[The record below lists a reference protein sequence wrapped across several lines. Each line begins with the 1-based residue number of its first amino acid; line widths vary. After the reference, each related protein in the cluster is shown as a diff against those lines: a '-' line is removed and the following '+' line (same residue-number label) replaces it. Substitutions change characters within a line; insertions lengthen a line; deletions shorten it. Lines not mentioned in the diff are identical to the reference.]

1 MEVILKVEHLDAFYN
16 DVQVLHKISMEVYSS
31 EIVGIVG
38 SNAAGKSTL
47 LGSIA
52 GLIARTNGGIL
63 FRNQRIDK
71 IPPHK
76 IAALGIVLVPEGR
89 RLFPYLSVK
98 DNLLMGAYIKD
109 ARPHIPERME
119 QVFNLLPVLKERT
132 AQLAGSLSGGE
143 QQMLAIGRALMAGP
157 QLIMMDEPSLGL
169 APIMVDRIFELIESI
184 RKRGFT
190 VLLVE
195 QNVQYS
201 LEISDRAYVLEN
213 GRIVLQGEGKVLS
226 KDDRLRKSY
235 MGI

>member
-1 MEVILKVEHLDAFYN
+1 MEVILKIEDLNALYN
-16 DVQVLHKISMEVYSS
+16 DIQVLHQIRMEVCSS
-31 EIVGIVG
+31 EIVAIVG

-47 LGSIA
+47 LNCIA
-52 GLIARTNGGIL
+52 GLIERTNGNIL

-71 IPPHK
+71 IPAHK
-76 IAALGIVLVPEGR
+76 IAELGIVLVPEGR

-98 DNLLMGAYIKD
+98 DNLLMGAYIKQ

-119 QVFNLLPVLKERT
+119 EVFEMLPILKERKD
-132 AQLAGSLSGGE
+132 QFAGSLSGGE
-143 QQMLAIGRALMAGP
+143 QQMLAIARALMAGP

-169 APIMVDRIFELIESI
+169 APILVDRIFELVESI
-184 RKRGFT
+184 RTKGFT

-213 GRIVLQGEGKVLS
+213 GRIVLEGEGKVLS
-226 KDDRLRKSY
+226 RDDRLRKSY

>member
-1 MEVILKVEHLDAFYN
+1 MEVILKVEHLDAFYS
-16 DVQVLHKISMEVYSS
+16 DVRVLHEITMEVRPS

-47 LGSIA
+47 LSSIA
-52 GLIARTNGGIL
+52 GLIKRKDGSIL

-89 RLFPYLSVK
+89 RLFPYLSVR

-119 QVFNLLPVLKERT
+119 QVFSLLPVLKERT

-184 RKRGFT
+184 RTRGFT

-213 GRIVLQGEGKVLS
+213 GKIVLEGEGKILS
-226 KDDRLRKSY
+226 QDDRLRKSY